1 MHIPEEQLNDLA
13 VLIHTQCASVND
25 TLFNRA
31 CSGRKLT
38 TVALGDIR
46 RTLAHL
52 VKSIDE
58 SLAEKKS

>member
-1 MHIPEEQLNDLA
+1 MQIPEEQLNDLA
-13 VLIHTQCASVND
+13 VLIHGQCASVNA
-25 TLFNRA
+25 TLFSRA
-31 CSGRKLT
+31 CSGRKLN

-58 SLAEKKS
+58 TITGTQS